1 MSKPESSSVTGNVGR
16 RRVAEHRATYARLD
30 VSLPVSVDQTISE
43 LADDNCA
50 GKAEVVRMLIR
61 YALTNRDW
69 KAQGML
75 WGLTDL

>member
-1 MSKPESSSVTGNVGR
+1 MGQARSQSITGNVGR

-30 VSLPVSVDQTISE
+30 VSLSLSVDQTISE
-43 LADDNCA
+43 LAHENHA

-69 KAQGML
+69 KGQGLL
-75 WGLTDL
+75 WGLTGL